1 MLWPE
6 LALAVRLAGNTS
18 ILPANLPTKFVS
30 SLPARVW
37 QDLTINVVFS
47 ASWPFQRV
55 SVQSTARWGTL
66 LAQNKFVSIN
76 QHVNEHTPHP
86 AFTAPVKGLFYYFH
100 KWYSAVFECTK
111 RGMLCK
117 NVNFDTDLLSP
128 PSVLHVLS
136 SESAF
141 FRRPAR
147 TTPNALWLLAKTLP
161 WGTPRA
167 ILPHLH
173 LVRRRLCPPSSYEAA
188 RLHMEKPKP

>member
-1 MLWPE
+1 MLHFQQLE
-6 LALAVRLAGNTS
+6 
-18 ILPANLPTKFVS
+18 
-30 SLPARVW
+30 
-37 QDLTINVVFS
+37 
-47 ASWPFQRV
+47 PFQSV
-55 SVQSTARWGTL
+55 SGQSTARWGAL
-66 LAQNKFVSIN
+66 LIQNKFVSIN
-76 QHVNEHTPHP
+76 QYVNEHTPHP

-100 KWYSAVFECTK
+100 KWYSAAFECTK

-147 TTPNALWLLAKTLP
+147 TTPNTLWLLAKTLP

-167 ILPHLH
+167 ILPHL
-173 LVRRRLCPPSSYEAA
+173 LLLDGGSVRHQVMRRHGSTWRSRSHERFNTVRYPCFRQEKSSA
-188 RLHMEKPKP
+188 RSAGRR